1 MTTET
6 KSQTSS
12 CGSGGSASSGG
23 TCAICGKPTYWV
35 GTPGTAPGNVCMGHN
50 GVSDI
55 GVPPRYFLDKL
66 EYKGAELEAA
76 KARIKELEKRIE
88 NAVGLLKEVRQWHSD
103 PSLPEYNHCDT
114 APCHFCEQAAEI
126 ILDGK

>member
-1 MTTET
+1 VSEEKEAIQKLYKWHDSFAASPPDTPM
-6 KSQTSS
+6 QAVDGIIHS
-12 CGSGGSASSGG
+12 CQS
-23 TCAICGKPTYWV
+23 W
-35 GTPGTAPGNVCMGHN
+35 
-50 GVSDI
+50 
-55 GVPPRYFLDKL
+55 RDKVT
-66 EYKGAELEAA
+66 ELES
-76 KARIKELEKRIE
+76 RIE

>member
-1 MTTET
+1 MSE
-6 KSQTSS
+6 
-12 CGSGGSASSGG
+12 
-23 TCAICGKPTYWV
+23 
-35 GTPGTAPGNVCMGHN
+35 
-50 GVSDI
+50 
-55 GVPPRYFLDKL
+55 
-66 EYKGAELEAA
+66 ELEAA
-76 KARIKELEKRIE
+76 KARIKELESRIE

>member
-88 NAVGLLKEVRQWHSD
+88 KCRARKDQLRDTHTYPNADKHLDGRFYEACKMVG
-103 PSLPEYNHCDT
+103 
-114 APCHFCEQAAEI
+114 
-126 ILDGK
+126 ILDGEA